1 MKQRLN
7 EGVKIMC
14 GKNSNLG
21 LRNFGSGFVLRVGSV
36 LLLLFVASP
45 LWAANWAFLNEQT
58 QEDLHLPAVETQE
71 ATQLQEVQEVHQVSQ
86 EPISKPSTV
95 STEYNPNKLP
105 ELLTQLN
112 ELETQ
117 LKKSVLVTD
126 SLRSESTDLKT
137 KLEAYE
143 ELERIEDEEHQAVI
157 DALAIAEETNT
168 KQADEI
174 VSLSEALKKSNKSKG
189 YVKLNGLIGCDDDMT
204 PEYGA
209 GLSIGFRAGKH
220 LLLELGANYMV
231 GSISNPFYKFSMKN
245 LVGVVSIGWEF

>member
-14 GKNSNLG
+14 GRNSNHV
-21 LRNFGSGFVLRVGSV
+21 LRNFGSGFVLRLGSV
-36 LLLLFVASP
+36 LFLLCAVSP

-71 ATQLQEVQEVHQVSQ
+71 ATQLQEVQEIHQVSQ
-86 EPISKPSTV
+86 ELTSKPLTV
-95 STEYNPNKLP
+95 STEYNPNKLQ
-105 ELLTQLN
+105 ELMNQLN
-112 ELETQ
+112 TLETQ

-143 ELERIEDEEHQAVI
+143 DLEKIEDEEHQAVI

-174 VSLSEALKKSNKSKG
+174 VSLSEALKQSNKSKG
-189 YVKLNGLIGCDDDMT
+189 FVKLNGLIGFDDDMT

-231 GSISNPFYKFSMKN
+231 GSISHPFYKFSMKN

>member
-14 GKNSNLG
+14 GKNLKLG
-21 LRNFGSGFVLRVGSV
+21 LRNFGSGFALRLGSV

-58 QEDLHLPAVETQE
+58 QEELPSQVVQE
-71 ATQLQEVQEVHQVSQ
+71 SIQLQEVQEVNQVSQ
-86 EPISKPSTV
+86 EPISKPLTV
-95 STEYNPNKLP
+95 STEYNPSKLP
-105 ELLTQLN
+105 ELMNQLN
-112 ELETQ
+112 ALETQ

-189 YVKLNGLIGCDDDMT
+189 YVKLNGLIGFDDYMT

-231 GSISNPFYKFSMKN
+231 GSISKPFYKFSMKN

>member
-1 MKQRLN
+1 
-7 EGVKIMC
+7 MC
-14 GKNSNLG
+14 GRNSNHV
-21 LRNFGSGFVLRVGSV
+21 LRNFGSGFVLRLGSV
-36 LLLLFVASP
+36 LFLLCAVSP

-58 QEDLHLPAVETQE
+58 QEDLHLSAVETQE

-86 EPISKPSTV
+86 EPTSKPLTV
-95 STEYNPNKLP
+95 STEYNPNKLQ
-105 ELLTQLN
+105 ELMNQLN
-112 ELETQ
+112 TLETQ
-117 LKKSVLVTD
+117 SKKSVLVTD

-143 ELERIEDEEHQAVI
+143 DLERIEDEEHQAVI
-157 DALAIAEETNT
+157 DALVIAEETNT

-174 VSLSEALKKSNKSKG
+174 VSLSEALKQSNKSKG
-189 YVKLNGLIGCDDDMT
+189 YVKLNGLIGFDDDMT

-231 GSISNPFYKFSMKN
+231 GSISHPFYKFSMKN

>member
-1 MKQRLN
+1 
-7 EGVKIMC
+7 MC
-14 GKNSNLG
+14 GRNSKHG
-21 LRNFGSGFVLRVGSV
+21 LKNFGSGLGLRVVSV

-58 QEDLHLPAVETQE
+58 PEELPLIAKQQEQVVQ
-71 ATQLQEVQEVHQVSQ
+71 QEVQEVKQLSQ

-95 STEYNPNKLP
+95 STESNQSNLP

-112 ELETQ
+112 DLETQ
-117 LKKSVLVTD
+117 LNKSILVTD
-126 SLRSESTDLKT
+126 NLRKESTDLKT

-174 VSLSEALKKSNKSKG
+174 LSLSETLKSANKSKG
-189 YVKLNGLIGCDDDMT
+189 YVKLNTLFGFTDDMT
-204 PEYGA
+204 LEYGT

-231 GSISNPFYKFSMKN
+231 GSIAKPIYEFSMKN
-245 LVGVVSIGWEF
+245 LVGVISIGWEF

>member
-1 MKQRLN
+1 
-7 EGVKIMC
+7 MC
-14 GKNSNLG
+14 GRNSNHV
-21 LRNFGSGFVLRVGSV
+21 LRNFGSGFALRLGSV
-36 LLLLFVASP
+36 LFLLCAVSP

-58 QEDLHLPAVETQE
+58 QEDLHLPVVETQE

-86 EPISKPSTV
+86 EPTSKPLTG
-95 STEYNPNKLP
+95 STEYNPNKLQ
-105 ELLTQLN
+105 ELMNQLN
-112 ELETQ
+112 TLETQ

-174 VSLSEALKKSNKSKG
+174 VSLSEALKQSNKSKG
-189 YVKLNGLIGCDDDMT
+189 YVKLNGLIGFDDDMT

-220 LLLELGANYMV
+220 MLLEVGANYMV
-231 GSISNPFYKFSMKN
+231 GSISHPFYKFSMKN